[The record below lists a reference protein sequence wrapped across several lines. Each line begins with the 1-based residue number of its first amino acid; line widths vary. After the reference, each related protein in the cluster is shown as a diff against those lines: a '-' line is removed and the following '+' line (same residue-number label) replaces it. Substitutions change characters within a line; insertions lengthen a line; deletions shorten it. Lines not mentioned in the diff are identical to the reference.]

1 MRESD
6 WSSCQSA
13 VTEQNI
19 RESKAKSTVNIVI
32 IVAVCD
38 VKLVHILGSLK
49 KRKTNPS
56 RVEILF

>member
-19 RESKAKSTVNIVI
+19 RESKAKSTVNVVI
-32 IVAVCD
+32 IVAKV
-38 VKLVHILGSLK
+38 VHILGSLK

>member
-6 WSSCQSA
+6 WSSCQSK

-19 RESKAKSTVNIVI
+19 RESKSKSTVNVVI
-32 IVAVCD
+32 IVAKV
-38 VKLVHILGSLK
+38 VHILGSLK